1 MFIKDQKVVQ
11 ILPTPIVGVVA
22 GFALDQDTGEVIVLV
37 NSTDDDGT
45 VHSRYFKQTEVEAAA
60 E

>member
-1 MFIKDQKVVQ
+1 MFIKNQKVVQ
-11 ILPTPIVGVVA
+11 ILPAPITGVVS

-37 NSTDDDGT
+37 NSTDADGT
-45 VHSRYFKQTEVEAAA
+45 IHSRYFKQTEVEAAS